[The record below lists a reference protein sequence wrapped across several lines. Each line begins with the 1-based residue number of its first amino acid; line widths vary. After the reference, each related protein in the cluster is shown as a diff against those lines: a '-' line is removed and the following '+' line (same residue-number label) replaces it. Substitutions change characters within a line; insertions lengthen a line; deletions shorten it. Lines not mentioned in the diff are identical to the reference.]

1 MLPLYLD
8 VETARRELAARRPT
22 VSLERPD
29 DVRARDLAVFGEE
42 LTTVQVVDR
51 IVADVRENGD
61 PAIRKY
67 IKGFEGVELGPL
79 EVDPGELEAAYQAI
93 PEDLRAAL
101 EVAAQRV
108 RAFHERS
115 RRESWF
121 DFKNGSAMGQ
131 LIVPIARVGIY
142 APGGRAA
149 YPSTVLM
156 AAVPARVAG
165 VNEVILVTP
174 VGRDGQMN
182 QSVLAAARI
191 AGVDRVFRIG
201 GAQAIAAL
209 AYGTESV
216 PKVDKI
222 VGPGSIFVVLAKQA
236 VSGVV
241 GIDMI
246 PGPTE
251 TLVVADATADPRW
264 IAADMIA
271 QAEHDP
277 MAQSVLVC
285 TERSVA
291 EAVLGELEGQLE
303 KTPRRDLVEGAF
315 GRRGAVVVVDSIDS
329 AIDLAN
335 EHAPEHLCLSVADP
349 WSYLSKVRAAGGV
362 FIGEESVEALGDY
375 TAGPSHIMPT
385 GGTARYASAVS
396 LDDFQRVV
404 PVFSYDA
411 NQLRPEAEAA
421 MAIAHAEGLVAHAD
435 AIAARLEVTEK
446 APPTVQVV
454 IQNVWSEEEKT
465 DIIERLHKEKGLN
478 AASIVL
484 WMNSSPD
491 YPPVSGDMPRQVIK
505 ALKLRQDANLPD
517 ADRGVARAIAT
528 GGHTAEHA
536 KTLLK
541 LAWMR
546 SWSVG
551 TAREVSKLRKN
562 HPATY
567 DALLAGQF
575 PDGL

>member
-1 MLPLYLD
+1 MIPLYLD
-8 VETARRELAARRPT
+8 VDTARRELAARRPT
-22 VSLERPD
+22 ASLERPD

-61 PAIRKY
+61 AAIRKY
-67 IKGFEGVELGPL
+67 IKGFEGVDVGPL
-79 EVDPGELEAAYQAI
+79 EVDKSELEAAYQAI
-93 PEDLRAAL
+93 TPELRAAL
-101 EVAAQRV
+101 EVAAERI
-108 RAFHERS
+108 RAFHEHS

-121 DFKNGSAMGQ
+121 DFKNGSALGQ

-165 VNEVILVTP
+165 VSEVILVTP

-251 TLVVADATADPRW
+251 TVVVADSTADPRW

-285 TERSVA
+285 TEKSLA
-291 EAVLGELEGQLE
+291 EAVLKELEAQLE
-303 KTPRRDLVEGAF
+303 KTSRRELVEGAF
-315 GRRGAVVVVDSIDS
+315 SRRGAVVVVDSIDV
-329 AIDLAN
+329 AIDFAN

-349 WSYLSKVRAAGGV
+349 WSHLQKVRAAGGV
-362 FIGEESVEALGDY
+362 FLGEGSVEALGDY

-396 LDDFQRVV
+396 LDDFTRVV

-435 AIAARLEVTEK
+435 AIAARLQHRAGDRIPRPLGSRGSHPQ
-446 APPTVQVV
+446 AP
-454 IQNVWSEEEKT
+454 
-465 DIIERLHKEKGLN
+465 
-478 AASIVL
+478 
-484 WMNSSPD
+484 
-491 YPPVSGDMPRQVIK
+491 
-505 ALKLRQDANLPD
+505 
-517 ADRGVARAIAT
+517 
-528 GGHTAEHA
+528 GGG
-536 KTLLK
+536 
-541 LAWMR
+541 R
-546 SWSVG
+546 
-551 TAREVSKLRKN
+551 
-562 HPATY
+562 
-567 DALLAGQF
+567 
-575 PDGL
+575 

>member
-1 MLPLYLD
+1 MIPLYLD

-22 VSLERPD
+22 ASLEVPAQ
-29 DVRARDLAVFGEE
+29 VLAADRELFGEE
-42 LTTVQVVDR
+42 LTAQQSVDR
-51 IVADVRENGD
+51 IISDVREHGD
-61 PAIRKY
+61 AAIRRY
-67 IKGFEGVELGPL
+67 IKAFEGVDVGPL
-79 EVDPGELEAAYQAI
+79 EVQQFELDAAYESISA
-93 PEDLRAAL
+93 DVRSAL
-101 EVAAQRV
+101 EVAGERI

-121 DFKNGSAMGQ
+121 DFTESGALGQ
-131 LIVPIARVGIY
+131 LIVPIGRVGIY

-165 VNEVILVTP
+165 VPEVILVTP

-182 QSVLAAARI
+182 KTVLAAARI
-191 AGVDRVFRIG
+191 AQVDRVFRIG

-216 PKVDKI
+216 PRVDKI

-251 TLVVADATADPRW
+251 TVVVADGNADPRW

-285 TERSVA
+285 TEKKLA
-291 EAVLGELEGQLE
+291 AAVIGELEGQLE
-303 KTPRRDLVEGAF
+303 KTPRRELVEGAF
-315 GRRGAVVVVDSIDS
+315 ARRGAVVVVDSVDA
-329 AIDLAN
+329 AIEFAN

-362 FIGEESVEALGDY
+362 FLGEGSVEALGDY

-396 LDDFQRVV
+396 LDDFTRVV

-411 NQLRPEAEAA
+411 TRLRPEAEAA
-421 MAIAHAEGLVAHAD
+421 MILAHAEGLVAHAD
-435 AIAARLEVTEK
+435 AIAARL
-446 APPTVQVV
+446 Q
-454 IQNVWSEEEKT
+454 
-465 DIIERLHKEKGLN
+465 
-478 AASIVL
+478 
-484 WMNSSPD
+484 
-491 YPPVSGDMPRQVIK
+491 PV
-505 ALKLRQDANLPD
+505 
-517 ADRGVARAIAT
+517 
-528 GGHTAEHA
+528 
-536 KTLLK
+536 
-541 LAWMR
+541 
-546 SWSVG
+546 
-551 TAREVSKLRKN
+551 
-562 HPATY
+562 
-567 DALLAGQF
+567 
-575 PDGL
+575 DGL